1 MHHIMIV
8 HGMCYDKDGL
18 YLGSYPHNTAMPA
31 DVAGRVARI
40 EFRAEIEVC
49 DEEGNYID

>member
-1 MHHIMIV
+1 MHHIMV
-8 HGMCYDKDGL
+8 VYGRCYDVDGA

-40 EFRAEIEVC
+40 EFRAEIELF
-49 DEEGNYID
+49 DEEGNCIN